1 MLRVRETK
9 YTIIKTIT
17 QTCGGGL
24 QPLVTVQCLCLEI
37 PNKGWVDFE
46 YLTMYYQ
53 NKLAKLY
60 CIEI

>member
-1 MLRVRETK
+1 MLRVGETK
-9 YTIIKTIT
+9 YTIIKTII

-24 QPLVTVQCLCLEI
+24 QLLVTVQYLCLEI
-37 PNKGWVDFE
+37 PNKSWVDFE

-53 NKLAKLY
+53 NKLTKLY